1 MLAARPGT
9 GEEASRRKSGV
20 ASTTP
25 YDLRMTYPPPGYP
38 QQPYFRP
45 PDHPQATT
53 IIILGVLGLVLCQFL
68 GPVAFVMGGKAL
80 KEIDNSG
87 GAIGGRSTVQAG
99 YICGIIGTVILVLT
113 VLVLVAALVVALVAG
128 SSTSS
133 TY

>member
-1 MLAARPGT
+1 
-9 GEEASRRKSGV
+9 
-20 ASTTP
+20 
-25 YDLRMTYPPPGYP
+25 MTYPPPGYP

-53 IIILGVLGLVLCQFL
+53 IIIVGVLGLVLCQFL

-87 GAIGGRSTVQAG
+87 GAIGGRSTVLAG

-113 VLVLVAALVVALVAG
+113 ILVIVVAIIIAVVAG
-128 SSTSS
+128 TSTTS